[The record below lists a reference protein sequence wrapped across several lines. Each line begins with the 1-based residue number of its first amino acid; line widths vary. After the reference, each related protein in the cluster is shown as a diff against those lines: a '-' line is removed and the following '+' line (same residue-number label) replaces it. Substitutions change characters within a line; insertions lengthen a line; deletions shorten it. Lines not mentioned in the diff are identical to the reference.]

1 MKAHKSTREC
11 LCLSLSLFFF
21 LFLFFCTT
29 SAGFI
34 ESGIYASTDR
44 ICPCEYEES
53 SGPND
58 VFSHTSGTLLT
69 LVLPSGG
76 SLLCVLDEKTQL
88 RQFLEI
94 FSSVQG
100 KMPQKPNPKQSPKL
114 SIWNRCLQSYKQNKI
129 AFCRPRVSPLLK
141 CLAPTWKPSKQANKN
156 LTTNQK
162 KWGGGKEGECWQ
174 MN

>member
-1 MKAHKSTREC
+1 MS
-11 LCLSLSLFFF
+11 LSLSVSLLFF
-21 LFLFFCTT
+21 LFLSLCFILFFSCTT
-29 SAGFI
+29 SAGFFQ
-34 ESGIYASTDR
+34 SDIYASTGR

-69 LVLPSGG
+69 SALPSGG

-94 FSSVQG
+94 LCSVQG
-100 KMPQKPNPKQSPKL
+100 KVPQKPNPKQSPKL

-129 AFCRPRVSPLLK
+129 AFCRPQSQLFTKMSGTYL
-141 CLAPTWKPSKQANKN
+141 KPSKQTK
-156 LTTNQK
+156 T
-162 KWGGGKEGECWQ
+162 
-174 MN
+174 